1 MEELVDPALASVR
14 VFLVRDDNKAR
25 KLKYNLGH
33 PRVLTFGGAY
43 SGHIRAVAAAGRRDG
58 FATIGVIRG
67 EETLPLNPSLAYA
80 ESCGMRLTYLDRGT
94 YRRKHTPEVQAALRE
109 QWGDVAI
116 LPEGGSNAAAVRGCA
131 ELPGEIG
138 GDYDVICCAVG
149 TGGTLAGIAAGLPE
163 GRRAIGFAV
172 LKGAGFLDDEV
183 ARLQREAY
191 GRVWPNWSVN
201 LDYHFGGY
209 ARSTP
214 VLDDFIAKYRV
225 EGVYVGKM
233 LYGVFDLVRQGV
245 FQPGTRIVA
254 VVTGEPWSPAT
265 DQLGSPATDQLGSPA
280 TDQIGSAVT
289 DQAWSPAIDQTST
302 LATHQPSTPV
312 QECGA
317 PTGLDSGDPRC
328 RR

>member
-1 MEELVDPALASVR
+1 MEELVDPALDSVR

-43 SGHIRAVAAAGRRDG
+43 SGHIRAVAEAGRRDG

-191 GRVWPNWSVN
+191 GRVWPNWSIN

-233 LYGVFDLVRQGV
+233 LYGVFDLVRQGA

-254 VVTGEPWSPAT
+254 VVTGEPWSAAT
-265 DQLGSPATDQLGSPA
+265 GEPWRP
-280 TDQIGSAVT
+280 VT
-289 DQAWSPAIDQTST
+289 DQPCSPVTDQPWSPAVD
-302 LATHQPSTPV
+302 QPSTPV